1 MLDLNIEFRADQF
14 EVSVYDEYGD
24 KFVLWFNTQEEV
36 NKRIDEYPQYN
47 YIIQEKGN
55 VTLGMMLS
63 LDAGK
68 TYEILWLANDL
79 SDMQIE
85 AYLSNNKN
93 YLIGL
98 VYSGKTCQQ
107 ISEDAAKDNLNKAYN
122 YQNMLMR
129 SKD

>member
-1 MLDLNIEFRADQF
+1 MLDLNVEFRVDQF

-24 KFVLWFNTQEEV
+24 KFVLWYNTQEEV
-36 NKRIDEYPQYN
+36 DNRIEEYPQYN
-47 YIIQEKGN
+47 YIIQEKGD

-98 VYSGKTCQQ
+98 VYSGKTCQE
-107 ISEDAAKDNLNKAYN
+107 ISEAAAKDKLNQAYN